1 MANKFGWSSV
11 NDNLASGRRPD
22 PGVSSAIEKVNQKL
36 IYGRVTDI
44 VLNNDHP
51 DFIPRGGWPSIGSI
65 TFDNIEL
72 ASEDAAAINVA
83 YPLIPY
89 MKNYPV
95 VNEFVLLFLLPTKD
109 VNQQTNITQYYYI
122 SPISIWNNQH
132 INAYP
137 NTENKSDVQSTEKK
151 SYQAIEEGQ
160 TRKSTEEQVDYSYN
174 PSTGGTF
181 QVRSDIQPLFP
192 FAGDIILEGRWGNS
206 LRLGSTATNIPAG
219 SLMNNDWSNSGD
231 NGDAITI
238 LRNGQAPNTGLSG
251 FVPVVEDV
259 NKDLSSIYL
268 TSYQQI
274 PLVTDIKNNPSI
286 SSLPL
291 QEVSTYNNSQIILS
305 SNRLV
310 FNAKNDGIILNSKKA
325 ISLQTDGPIGLYS
338 KKSDIVLQ
346 SAQNNIR
353 LGSSDASQPI
363 IKGDV
368 FFTDFAVLI
377 KKLYELCNKLEGEP
391 ELKLSIPA
399 ASALK
404 LQANKILD
412 NINSY
417 KSKNVKTI

>member
-1 MANKFGWSSV
+1 
-11 NDNLASGRRPD
+11 
-22 PGVSSAIEKVNQKL
+22 
-36 IYGRVTDI
+36 
-44 VLNNDHP
+44 
-51 DFIPRGGWPSIGSI
+51 
-65 TFDNIEL
+65 
-72 ASEDAAAINVA
+72 
-83 YPLIPY
+83 
-89 MKNYPV
+89 
-95 VNEFVLLFLLPTKD
+95 
-109 VNQQTNITQYYYI
+109 
-122 SPISIWNNQH
+122 
-132 INAYP
+132 
-137 NTENKSDVQSTEKK
+137 
-151 SYQAIEEGQ
+151 
-160 TRKSTEEQVDYSYN
+160 
-174 PSTGGTF
+174 
-181 QVRSDIQPLFP
+181 
-192 FAGDIILEGRWGNS
+192 
-206 LRLGSTATNIPAG
+206 
-219 SLMNNDWSNSGD
+219 MNNDWSNSGD